1 MRSWEAQR
9 TLRGSDGSWK
19 ILRGLRS
26 TEAVFSGPE
35 AVLRGSRRVLMGP
48 VGLMGTERYW
58 GIKGFARGHV
68 ETQGSWGIKRV
79 LRGPEGSYRVM
90 MDLWWNIFTPQTP
103 MTSQEP
109 SEPSNPTGFL
119 RTCWTPGP
127 PRNIRTPQ
135 NHLRTAS
142 GPLNTPSLLLGHRRT
157 LQDPSGPLRVLWAPQ
172 DPILRFYQL
181 VKK

>member
-9 TLRGSDGSWK
+9 NLRGSDGSWK
-19 ILRGLRS
+19 IFRGLRS

-109 SEPSNPTGFL
+109 SEPCRTPPIQQDSSGLVGPLDPPGILGPL
-119 RTCWTPGP
+119 RTTSGPLQGRFRNSEYPLRTPGTP
-127 PRNIRTPQ
+127 QNSSGPIRTP
-135 NHLRTAS
+135 
-142 GPLNTPSLLLGHRRT
+142 
-157 LQDPSGPLRVLWAPQ
+157 
-172 DPILRFYQL
+172 
-181 VKK
+181 